1 MHWEAWGSRVVRDDS
16 GLRGSGPGRGID
28 KEWNKTAGR
37 PLGHSSSGAL
47 GQHGGREGRSR

>member
-1 MHWEAWGSRVVRDDS
+1 MVRDDS

-47 GQHGGREGRSR
+47 ASMVAEKDVPDETFPTRS